1 MLVAG
6 GNAEY
11 CANAMTPGGSKSWVF
26 DASPGAN
33 HTLIEEQTA
42 FPRVVRYA
50 FMMNQLT
57 SASMSSSVH
66 QGPSV
71 SMHELLLICDVTA
84 RNFYCST

>member
-42 FPRVVRYA
+42 FPRVVRYT
-50 FMMNQLT
+50 FMMNDSITVMQHAPRPL
-57 SASMSSSVH
+57 SIY
-66 QGPSV
+66 P
-71 SMHELLLICDVTA
+71 SMHQPLLI
-84 RNFYCST
+84 